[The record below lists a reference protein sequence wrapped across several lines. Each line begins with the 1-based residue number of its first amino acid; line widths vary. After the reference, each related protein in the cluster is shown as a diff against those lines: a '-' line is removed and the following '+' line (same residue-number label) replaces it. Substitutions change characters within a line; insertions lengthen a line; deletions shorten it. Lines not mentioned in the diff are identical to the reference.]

1 MSQSLRIESRE
12 PESRES
18 QESRTEGSNGKTG
31 QTMSIPIFNDIRER
45 TSSRFQARARRV
57 QGDIRGRIRSFD
69 RVRSVMRFSLRW
81 RTSRPVVG
89 KHDVATYH
97 AHTHTNGDRASAFKC
112 MREENREKRKRQSE
126 RERKKS
132 ARAVGTHG
140 LPTRSRVSDLASC
153 VTDAAISLEAR
164 CASRIETS
172 NATLPFSV
180 SLSALA
186 YR

>member
-45 TSSRFQARARRV
+45 TSSRLQARARRV

-69 RVRSVMRFSLRW
+69 RVCSAMRFSLRW

-97 AHTHTNGDRASAFKC
+97 AYTQMETER
-112 MREENREKRKRQSE
+112 MRLNACEKKTGRRE
-126 RERKKS
+126 RERVREKE
-132 ARAVGTHG
+132 RRVRG
-140 LPTRSRVSDLASC
+140 RSVHMVYQPDRG
-153 VTDAAISLEAR
+153 SL
-164 CASRIETS
+164 
-172 NATLPFSV
+172 TLP
-180 SLSALA
+180 AA
-186 YR
+186 